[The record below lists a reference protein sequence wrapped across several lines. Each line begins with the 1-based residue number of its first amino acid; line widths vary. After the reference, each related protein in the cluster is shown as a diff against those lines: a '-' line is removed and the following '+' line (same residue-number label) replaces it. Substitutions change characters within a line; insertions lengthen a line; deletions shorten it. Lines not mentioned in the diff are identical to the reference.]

1 MAKDEVDNSTIQMSP
16 DELKRLHA
24 ELDGKRAEAA
34 EELGELDFGEAEADE
49 DVVAQRAP
57 AKVVKVAKPE
67 KAVAPAKPKKADPA
81 RYTAPAGDAGGGG
94 LLILGGIGA
103 LLAGLAPAIGVI
115 PMFQGMG
122 DLVEL
127 ILVAAGV
134 GVLGHLFLGLG
145 MFGAISRT
153 GGVAALVGTLHI
165 VAMLGLTFF
174 LLAALQVIPIEGEL
188 VKLVLVAPVALPGT
202 AWLLSGIWAFS
213 ATRGLGAMGVLHGIF
228 GVLGGGAMIT
238 QVVGGL
244 AGAFGPQEDLAIAL
258 SLGGI
263 GSVLLGG
270 IFLSIGMFGRLRR
283 TPAL

>member
-34 EELGELDFGEAEADE
+34 EELADLEYAEAEAE
-49 DVVAQRAP
+49 EAPVVQKAP
-57 AKVVKVAKPE
+57 AKVA
-67 KAVAPAKPKKADPA
+67 KAVVPAKPKKADPA

-94 LLILGGIGA
+94 LLVVGGIGA

-115 PMFQGMG
+115 PMFQGMTG
-122 DLVEL
+122 LVEL

-153 GGVAALVGTLHI
+153 GGVAALVGTLHL

-174 LLAALQVIPIEGEL
+174 LLAALQIIPIEGEL

-213 ATRGLGAMGVLHGIF
+213 ATGGLGAMGVLHGIF

-270 IFLSIGMFGRLRR
+270 IFLAIGMFGRLRR